1 MTSIFIDGKI
11 YDITDFIKIHPGGSV
26 IKYYANSDATAAF
39 NEFHYRSTYARNI
52 LKTLPVIKTEGSIQY
67 PKNKQLLKDF
77 YILKNK
83 LIICGYFKPSIRHV
97 IYRILEITSLFF
109 VASLLFYFRILNTSI
124 ACLIFGI
131 AEGRSG
137 WFMHEAGHYSLT
149 GIIKTDRKIQ
159 TVFYGLGCGMSASYW
174 RNQHNKHHATPQ
186 KINHDVDLDTLP
198 LVAFHKIIAHKIHNP
213 FLKLWIS
220 YQAYLFFPVITT
232 LVVFFWQFY
241 LHPRFCLRTKKYYE
255 LFTIIARFA
264 LWALFSYINSWTIQ
278 KSIFIYIFKTV
289 VAANYI
295 FINFAVS
302 HTHRDIVPEDKYQ
315 DWITYSANHTTNCNP
330 SFICS
335 WWMSFLNFQIEHHLF
350 PSLPQFRSPLVAPYV
365 KELFKKHD
373 IYYDSRN
380 YFTCLYDT
388 FKNLSNVASQ

>member
-52 LKTLPVIKTEGSIQY
+52 LKKLPVIKTEDSIQY

-83 LIICGYFKPSIRHV
+83 LIISGYFKPSIRHV

-198 LVAFHKIIAHKIHNP
+198 LVAFHKTIADKIQNP
-213 FLKLWIS
+213 LLKLWIS

-255 LFTIIARFA
+255 LFTITTRIA
-264 LWALFSYINSWTIQ
+264 LWALFSYINTWTIK
-278 KSIFIYIFKTV
+278 KSILIYIFKTV
-289 VAANYI
+289 VSANYI
-295 FINFAVS
+295 FVNFAVS
-302 HTHRDIVPEDKYQ
+302 HTHRDIVSENKYQ
-315 DWITYSANHTTNCNP
+315 DWITYAANHTTNCKP
-330 SFICS
+330 SLFCS

-350 PSLPQFRSPLVAPYV
+350 PALPQFRSPLVAPYV
-365 KELFKKHD
+365 KVLFNKHGLH
-373 IYYDSRN
+373 YDSRS
-380 YFTCLYDT
+380 YFKCLYDT